1 MKRFLILTKAMLLMN
16 MRNRTALFWNFAFPI
31 GLIVLYGM
39 IWPQI
44 IAWLTAG
51 IIVLNLMS
59 SGLLGD
65 AAWLTSMRERGML
78 RRVRATPL
86 PAWQLIAA
94 YVVARL
100 LLTLVQSSAIVATA
114 MLLYGAAFSWVGLL
128 AALPLVIIGGFVFL
142 LLGQAIASVA
152 PNNAAAG
159 AIGQV
164 IYFPLMF
171 VSNLFLPIDQLPAWI
186 ANLTR
191 WTPATMLVDLVRP
204 ALVPIDAVQPAWLNA
219 LGLACYGLIALL
231 LAAQLFQWEPQR

>member
-1 MKRFLILTKAMLLMN
+1 MKRFLLLTKAMLLMN
-16 MRNRTALFWNFAFPI
+16 IRNRTALFWNFAFPI

-65 AAWLTSMRERGML
+65 AAWLTTMRERGML

-86 PAWQLIAA
+86 PAWQMIAA
-94 YVVARL
+94 YVMARL
-100 LLTLVQSSAIVATA
+100 LLTLAQSSAIVATA
-114 MLLYGAAFSWVGLL
+114 MLLYGAQFTLGGLL
-128 AALPLVIIGGFVFL
+128 AALPLAIMGGFVFL
-142 LLGQAIASVA
+142 LLGQVIASVA
-152 PNNAAAG
+152 PNNAAAS

-171 VSNLFLPIDQLPAWI
+171 VSNLFLPIDQLPGWV

-204 ALVPIDAVQPAWLNA
+204 ALLPIDAVQPAWINA

>member
-16 MRNRTALFWNFAFPI
+16 IRNRTALFWNFAFPI

-86 PAWQLIAA
+86 PAWHLIAA

-100 LLTLVQSSAIVATA
+100 LLTLAQSSAIVATA
-114 MLLYGAAFSWVGLL
+114 MLLYGAGFPMSGLL
-128 AALPLVIIGGFVFL
+128 AALPLAIIGGFVFL
-142 LLGQAIASVA
+142 LLGQVIASVA

-171 VSNLFLPIDQLPAWI
+171 VSNLFLPIDQLPGWI

-204 ALVPIDAVQPAWLNA
+204 ALVPIDPVQPAWINA
-219 LGLACYGLIALL
+219 LGLTCYGVIALL